1 MPIEVTATAYG
12 PDAFDAL
19 AAAVRR
25 VKHGDPLVPMSVI
38 VPTNT
43 AGVMARRALGRRGG
57 ATAID
62 VLTLFR
68 AAEVLGSPTLLAG
81 GRKPVSTPVVD
92 LAVKQVLARSP
103 GLYGPVHRHPSTVVA
118 LRDLYR
124 ELRVAGPTALTAL
137 ARTGRGNEPARVAA
151 EVARLLAPSWY
162 DEGDLLAAAASAA
175 RRQLPDRLARVV
187 VHLPERL
194 RPLERQLLRAL
205 ATTADVELIVGM
217 TGDPEADE
225 PIHALVA
232 DLTEASIPAAP
243 VPQSG
248 LIDVVSTTDADDEVR
263 LAVRAVVDGA
273 RRGTR
278 FDRMAVLW
286 PTRRPY
292 ARMVE
297 HQLTAAGIPWNG
309 RPGTGTDERMVPRL
323 LADLLELDRRGL
335 RRSALMAL
343 LGDVPAR
350 DSDGRPVPSARWERI
365 GRRAGIVRDADWEAR
380 LAEAIAD
387 AADRGPNEVAAA
399 ASLMSFVDD
408 LRSALG
414 SPSDVRRWSDWV
426 AWSHERLDWWF
437 GRRGLDRLEGVERDA
452 WERTQLVLSR
462 LGHLDSIGPP
472 VTRPEFRATFV
483 AELEVAPARHG
494 KVGDGVHVGALS
506 GAGGLDVDLVVIV
519 GAADGLLPPPPEV
532 DPLLGDSERVAA
544 GLVGS
549 EERVTVAHR
558 QFLAAVG
565 TTPIS
570 LVTIP
575 RGDLR
580 AAADNQPSRWLEARA
595 GRTVIRSWTT
605 VHSHAHALASTEFP
619 VSEAEHRRRHLW
631 THVRAGGDVRDFAVS
646 DPILGRG
653 LRLRDARAGDVLSE
667 YDGDLSSRP
676 IPRMTG
682 PVSATRIELWPRCPH
697 AYFVRYVLGVRP
709 VDEPEEI
716 EALSPLDRGSAMH
729 AAIDRLQQEV
739 LAGRL
744 PDPSPHGW
752 TDVHREALSRI
763 GTAVADELEAGGR
776 TGRDASWAN
785 ERAALL
791 AELDRWMDADTEQW
805 RGRRIVHSELRFGDD
820 GEVRL
825 TLSDGRPLSFA
836 GQIDRIDELPDGTLV
851 VTDHKTGRADSLGK
865 LSADAPTMGATRFQL
880 PVYAAAAVQALG
892 RPGNPV
898 RAEYSFFEKGD
909 FKRIGYTLD
918 EHIWAQVGH
927 DLALVVDGIE
937 SGFFPARAEPP
948 AWRPFVDCEYCEP
961 DGLGT
966 AVRWSEWD
974 RKRHDPRLARWF
986 ADPDEVEST
995 AAANGASS
1003 CS

>member
-1 MPIEVTATAYG
+1 MPIEVSATAYG
-12 PDAFDAL
+12 AAAFDAL

-25 VKHGDPLVPMSVI
+25 AKHGDPLVPVTVI

-68 AAEVLGSPTLLAG
+68 AAELLGSPSLLAR

-118 LRDLYR
+118 LRELYR

-162 DEGDLLAAAASAA
+162 DEGDLLVAAASATC
-175 RRQLPDRLARVV
+175 RQLPDRLARVV

-194 RPLERQLLRAL
+194 RPLELQLLRDL
-205 ATTADVELIVGM
+205 STTAEVELIVGV
-217 TGDPEADE
+217 TGHPDADE
-225 PIHALVA
+225 PIQALVA
-232 DLTEASIPAAP
+232 DLTGSAAGASVPAP
-243 VPQSG
+243 RSG
-248 LIDVVSTTDADDEVR
+248 VVDVISTTDADDEVR

-297 HQLTAAGIPWNG
+297 HQLTAGGIPWNG

-335 RRSALMAL
+335 RRSSLMAL
-343 LGDVPAR
+343 LGDVPAH
-350 DSDGRPVPSARWERI
+350 DADGRPVQSVRWERI
-365 GRRAGIVRDADWEAR
+365 GRRAGIVRDGDWEAR
-380 LAEAIAD
+380 LHGAIAD
-387 AADRGPNEVAAA
+387 AAARGPAEVAAA
-399 ASLMSFVDD
+399 ESLKTFVDD

-414 SPSDVRRWSDWV
+414 APSNVRPWSEWV

-452 WERTQLVLSR
+452 WERTQLVLTR
-462 LGHLDSIGPP
+462 LGHLDAIGPP
-472 VTRPEFRATFV
+472 VTRAEFRATFV

-506 GAGGLDVDLVVIV
+506 GAGGLDVDLVVVI

-549 EERVTVAHR
+549 EERVTAAHR
-558 QFLAAVG
+558 QFLAAVV
-565 TTPIS
+565 TTPVS
-570 LVTIP
+570 LVTFP

-580 AAADNQPSRWLEARA
+580 ASADNQPSRWLEALGGRA
-595 GRTVIRSWTT
+595 VMRSWTT
-605 VHSHAHALASTEFP
+605 VHSHAHALASTVFP
-619 VSEAEHRRRHLW
+619 VSEAEHRWRRVW
-631 THVRAGGDVRDFAVS
+631 NHVRSGGDVRDFGAADAV
-646 DPILGRG
+646 LGRA
-653 LRLRDARAGDVLSE
+653 LHLRDARAGDAMSE
-667 YDGDLSSRP
+667 YDGDLSARTMP
-676 IPRMTG
+676 PVTG
-682 PVSATRIELWPRCPH
+682 PISATRIELWPRCPH

-709 VDEPEEI
+709 LDEPEEI
-716 EALSPLDRGSAMH
+716 EVLSPLDRGSAMH

-739 LAGRL
+739 LTGGL

-752 TDVHREALSRI
+752 TEVHRAALARI
-763 GTAVADELEAGGR
+763 GSTVADELEAGGR

-791 AELDRWMDADTEQW
+791 AELDRWLDADAAQW
-805 RGRRIVHSELRFGDD
+805 HGRRILHSELRFGDD
-820 GEVRL
+820 GDVRL
-825 TLSDGRPLSFA
+825 VLADGRPLSFA
-836 GQIDRIDELPDGTLV
+836 GQVDRIDELPDGTLV
-851 VTDHKTGRADSLGK
+851 VTDHKTGRSDSLGK
-865 LSADAPTMGATRFQL
+865 LNAEAPTMGATRFQL
-880 PVYAAAAVQALG
+880 PVYAAAAMQALE
-892 RPGNPV
+892 RPRGAV
-898 RAEYSFFEKGD
+898 RAEYSFFERGD

-918 EHIWAQVGH
+918 DRIWAQVGQ

-966 AVRWSEWD
+966 AVRWAEWE

-986 ADPDEVEST
+986 GDRHEDGSE
-995 AAANGASS
+995 
-1003 CS
+1003 